1 MLPIWIEV
9 ILQVLKPD
17 NAMFHV
23 LILKRLQ
30 KPLVYVLKNFLIVQN
45 LTNLKSALKEIK
57 LSIEAAIELAGTEGK
72 NNLIRSQKPIK
83 LLHEV
88 VKSELIRNKINPDL
102 LNPALNQSHGELALA
117 GFFKKKDQDICLVP
131 NDIFPEKEKL
141 KFKGILYGQEDKYG
155 KDFTE
160 QTLSIN
166 VRSQL
171 SSSAKNFD
179 TLYERTFAEALNLH
193 LRCPKMVLGEFYMI
207 AVNEYDS
214 NSANKRQVKFR
225 GIKGIAKHIEKY
237 LLSFSEVN
245 NRSTTTKD
253 HFKYERVCL
262 LIVDFSKKVPKV
274 YNTDEE
280 LKKDNLLPVN
290 SIATIEGLSFP
301 NFASELLNIY
311 SARFGTDKFK

>member
-1 MLPIWIEV
+1 M
-9 ILQVLKPD
+9 
-17 NAMFHV
+17 
-23 LILKRLQ
+23 
-30 KPLVYVLKNFLIVQN
+30 
-45 LTNLKSALKEIK
+45 TNLITLQNAVNEIK
-57 LSIEAAIELAGTEGK
+57 KSIETAIKQSGTEGK

-88 VKSELIRNKINPDL
+88 AKTELIRNGVNSEC
-102 LNPALNQSHGELALA
+102 LNPPLNQSNGELSLS
-117 GFFKKKDQDICLVP
+117 GFFKKKDQDICVVP
-131 NDIFPEKEKL
+131 NGMEAKKETL
-141 KFKGILYGQEDKYG
+141 SFQGILYGKEDRYG
-155 KDFTE
+155 FEFTE
-160 QTLSIN
+160 KTLSIN

-214 NSANKRQVKFR
+214 NAANKKQIKYKNIR
-225 GIKGIAKHIEKY
+225 GVDKHIEKY
-237 LLSFSEVN
+237 LLSFSAVN
-245 NRSTTTKD
+245 GRKSIADD

-262 LIVDFSKKVPKV
+262 LIVDFSRRVPKI

-280 LKKDNLLPVN
+280 LKQDNLLPEN
-290 SIATIEGLSFP
+290 SIATIDKLSFP
-301 NFASELLNIY
+301 DFISDLLEIY